1 MEIKDYMYI
10 LQHDI
15 HSVVLATNDEQG
27 HPVTAYMDVMHADE
41 SGIYFLTSK
50 GKNIY
55 RRMSQC
61 EYVALTGMTGTDFF
75 HSKMLSVRGKI
86 KNVGTAKVKELF
98 DENPYMYKIYPSEE
112 NRDVVE
118 VFCIYEGQGEY
129 SDFSVKPPV
138 RSTFI
143 FGNVKEK
150 KSGYYITDACD
161 GCGICVQKCPMGCIE
176 KGKPYKIMETNCLRC
191 GNCYYHCP
199 QKAVKKHGE

>member
-1 MEIKDYMYI
+1 METKDYMYI

-15 HSVVLATNDEQG
+15 HSVVLATNNEQG
-27 HPVTAYMDVMHADE
+27 HPATAYMDVMHADE

-50 GKNIY
+50 GKDIY

-86 KNVGTAKVKELF
+86 KNIGAAKVKELF
-98 DENPYMYKIYPSEE
+98 DENPYMYKIYPTEE

-138 RSTFI
+138 RSTFT
-143 FGNVKEK
+143 FGNVKEE
-150 KSGYYITDACD
+150 KSGYYINEACN
-161 GCGICVQKCPMGCIE
+161 GCGICMQKCPMNCIE
-176 KGKPYKIMETNCLRC
+176 KGQPYKIIETNCLRC

-199 QKAVKKHGE
+199 QKAVKKYGE